1 MGIVTNSPIWLTGNP
16 DADRMLTEDDNA
28 LLIGM
33 ILDQQV
39 PMEKAFSGPL
49 VIAQRMG
56 GTLDVAAIAATDE
69 QEFVAL
75 CSRPPAI
82 HRFPASMAKRVHQCC
97 QVLVKRYD
105 GQAANVWRNAPDGTA
120 IKAALESLPGFGA
133 DKAAIFTAVLG
144 KRRGVTPPGWQE
156 AAGYYGEPG
165 TYRSVADIVDQDS
178 LAQVRETKQQVKAA
192 ARAKAVS

>member
-1 MGIVTNSPIWLTGNP
+1 MTEPYLTGDP
-16 DADRMLTEDDNA
+16 AADALLATDDNA

-56 GTLDVAAIAATDE
+56 GTLDVAAIAASDE
-69 QEFVAL
+69 EEFVAL

-82 HRFPASMAKRVHQCC
+82 HRFPASMARRVRHCC
-97 QVLVKRYD
+97 QVLAEQYG
-105 GQAANVWRNAPDGTA
+105 GQAANVWRDQPTGAA
-120 IKAALESLPGFGA
+120 VKAALASLPGFGA

-144 KRRGVTPPGWQE
+144 KRRGVTPPGWRE
-156 AAGYYGEPG
+156 AAGYYGEPE
-165 TYRSVADIVDQDS
+165 TFRSVADIVDADS
-178 LAQVRETKQQVKAA
+178 LRRVRETKQQVKAA
-192 ARAKAVS
+192 AKAKTAS